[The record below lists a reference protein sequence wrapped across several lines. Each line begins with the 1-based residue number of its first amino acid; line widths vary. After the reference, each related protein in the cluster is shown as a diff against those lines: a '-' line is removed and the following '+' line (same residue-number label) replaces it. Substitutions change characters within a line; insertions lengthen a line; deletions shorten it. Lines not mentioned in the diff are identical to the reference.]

1 MTKGGDWGPPALSQF
16 SSDPPVCHPYPQT
29 PPHFIPVP
37 PPKRRPLPL
46 KSHFLSACTA
56 SPSCV

>member
-16 SSDPPVCHPYPQT
+16 SSDPPCAT
-29 PPHFIPVP
+29 LIPRHLPTSYLFP

-46 KSHFLSACTA
+46 KSHCLSACTA